1 MEGCSD
7 PSILMDAMDD
17 RIDDIK
23 LISDAEA
30 GKDRQFVTALARGLE
45 LLRCFKA
52 GERYLG
58 NQDLVKR
65 TGLPKATVSRLAYTL
80 TKLGYLSYAKH
91 LGKYQLGT
99 GVLSLGHVLLSN
111 HDVRQVAR
119 PFMQEL
125 AEYCQASVALG
136 SRDRLAM
143 VYLENSRST
152 STVALRLNIGSRIP
166 IATTAMGRAILCGLP
181 ERERSFLMDHIR
193 QRNEADWPRIKSGI
207 EQGLKDYQDHGFV
220 MSAGEWQKDVNAVG
234 VPVTVGE
241 GAGVLAFN
249 CGGPA
254 FQLRRQML
262 EEDLG
267 PRLVQ
272 VVKNVEAALDHF

>member
-1 MEGCSD
+1 MN
-7 PSILMDAMDD
+7 D

-23 LISDAEA
+23 LFSDADEA
-30 GKDRQFVTALARGLE
+30 KDRQFVTALARGLE
-45 LLRCFKA
+45 ILRCFKA

-80 TKLGYLSYAKH
+80 TKLGYLGYAQN

-99 GVLSLGHVLLSN
+99 GVLSLGYSLLSN
-111 HDVRQVAR
+111 LDVRQVAR

-125 AEYCQASVALG
+125 AEYSQASVALG
-136 SRDRLAM
+136 SRDRLSM
-143 VYLENSRST
+143 VYIENSRST
-152 STVALRLNIGSRIP
+152 ATVTLRLDVGSRIP
-166 IATTAMGRAILCGLP
+166 IATTAMGRALLCGLP
-181 ERERSFLMDHIR
+181 ERERDYLMDHIR
-193 QRNEADWPRIKSGI
+193 QRNEADWPRIKTGI
-207 EQGLKDYQDHGFV
+207 EQGLKDYQDRGFV
-220 MSAGEWQKDVNAVG
+220 LSAGDWQKDVNAVG
-234 VPVTVGE
+234 VPVTAGD

-254 FQLRRQML
+254 FQLRRHML
-262 EEDLG
+262 EDDLG

-272 VVKNVEAALDHF
+272 VVKNVEAALGRG